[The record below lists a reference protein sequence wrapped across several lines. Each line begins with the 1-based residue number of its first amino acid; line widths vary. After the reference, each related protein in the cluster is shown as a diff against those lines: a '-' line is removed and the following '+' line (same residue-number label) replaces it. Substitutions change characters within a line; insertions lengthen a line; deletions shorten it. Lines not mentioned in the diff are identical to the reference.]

1 MKSKGRTKTYQS
13 VEDVAAAAA
22 EFHRK
27 MKELCM
33 DLAENTDDE
42 KTRTFLTYLQET
54 EKRFEKGLESFR
66 FAGDENTEET
76 WYQYLPKVKDMIPE
90 EPSRHLTFDEA
101 GELALD
107 FHSRL
112 VTFYKNMAGMAGAPP
127 GTREIFTQ
135 LAEQQEQEKKTITK
149 TLHQVR
155 QLP

>member
-1 MKSKGRTKTYQS
+1 MKGKGRTKTYQS
-13 VEDVAAAAA
+13 VEDVAAAVA

-27 MKELCM
+27 MNELCV

-42 KTRTFLTYLQET
+42 KTKTFLAYLQET

-66 FAGDENTEET
+66 FAGEENIEET
-76 WYQYLPKVKDMIPE
+76 WYQYLPNVKDMIPE

-112 VTFYKNMAGMAGAPP
+112 VKFYKNMAEMAGAPP
-127 GTREIFTQ
+127 GIREIFTQ
-135 LAEQQEQEKKTITK
+135 LAEQQEQEKKNVAK
-149 TLHQVR
+149 TLHQIR